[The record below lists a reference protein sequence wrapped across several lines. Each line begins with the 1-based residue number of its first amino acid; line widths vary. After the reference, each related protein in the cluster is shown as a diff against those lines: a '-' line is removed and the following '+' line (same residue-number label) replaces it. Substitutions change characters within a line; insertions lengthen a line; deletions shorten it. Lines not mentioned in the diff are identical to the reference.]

1 MKNSKDLLLWTVVWL
16 VSIRFWIEVVTT
28 TLLKNSSIINGLN
41 NNKVGYHHYQLGL
54 LIVLI
59 SFIASKF
66 LPKLRLKISF
76 ALGFGLALFFD
87 QYIYV
92 LSIVGINLPFG
103 YRSQTDYVVII
114 LAMIGL
120 IVYWKYLKS
129 IVSIK
134 TVNTKN
140 K

>member
-1 MKNSKDLLLWTVVWL
+1 MKNSKDILIWIVVWL
-16 VSIRFWIEVVTT
+16 VLIRFWIEVVTT
-28 TLLKNSSIINGLN
+28 TLLKHSSIINGLN

-76 ALGFGLALFFD
+76 ALSFGLALFFD

-92 LSIVGINLPFG
+92 LSLFGIRLPFE
-103 YRSQTDYVVII
+103 YRSQTDYLII
-114 LAMIGL
+114 SIFIIGL
-120 IVYWKYLKS
+120 TSFCVYLGKKLK
-129 IVSIK
+129 I
-134 TVNTKN
+134 N
-140 K
+140 

>member
-1 MKNSKDLLLWTVVWL
+1 MKNSKDILIWIVVWL
-16 VSIRFWIEVVTT
+16 VLIRFWIEVVTT
-28 TLLKNSSIINGLN
+28 TVLKKSQIINVIN
-41 NNKVGYHHYQLGL
+41 NNDIGYHHYQLGL

-59 SFIASKF
+59 SFIVNKF

-76 ALGFGLALFFD
+76 ALSFGLALFFD

-103 YRSQTDYVVII
+103 YRSLTDYMVIV

-120 IVYWKYLKS
+120 VVYWKYLKS
-129 IVSIK
+129 KDLIK
-134 TVNTKN
+134 TVNTKH